1 MKRSKRLR
9 INRERIRDLVDPSI
23 VHGAGYTT
31 PYGTT
36 KGEDCS
42 GPCCTRVTG
51 SCTTT
56 QVC

>member
-1 MKRSKRLR
+1 MKRRKLIIR
-9 INRERIRDLVDPSI
+9 RERIRELHDPSI
-23 VHGAGYTT
+23 VHAGAITT

-42 GPCCTRVTG
+42 GPCCTLVTT

-56 QVC
+56 QIC